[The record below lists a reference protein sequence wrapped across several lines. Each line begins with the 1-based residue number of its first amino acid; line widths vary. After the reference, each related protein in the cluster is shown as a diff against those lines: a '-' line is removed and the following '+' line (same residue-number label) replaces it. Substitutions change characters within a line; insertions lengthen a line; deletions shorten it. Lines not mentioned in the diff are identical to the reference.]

1 MKLHV
6 INNSL
11 IFKVRNN
18 LFVVDN
24 RIISYQ
30 TEVAFIDGNSI
41 NECGKF
47 SRTTT
52 RHIDEVASLLG
63 KRIISSKTK
72 PDFYKYEMGIRI
84 DYLNC
89 VSPKSTALIFEKIKN
104 GIKLEIAIASL
115 KHELPKKDWA
125 LLLPHINNINTKI
138 IKGANMLGRFGV
150 I

>member
-1 MKLHV
+1 M
-6 INNSL
+6 
-11 IFKVRNN
+11 IFKVSNN
-18 LFVVDN
+18 LFVVDD
-24 RIISYQ
+24 RIISYE
-30 TEVAFIDGNSI
+30 TEVASIDGDSI
-41 NECGKF
+41 NERGKF

-52 RHIDEVASLLG
+52 KHISKVASLLG

-72 PDFYKYEMGIRI
+72 YDFYKFEMGIRI

-115 KHELPKKDWA
+115 KNELPKKDWA
-125 LLLPHINNINTKI
+125 LLLPHIDTKI